1 MRQFV
6 KLKWKEGHDFKRQVT
21 KTYTWVRIIMI
32 ILQHKKKENYFISDE
47 ECKKKL

>member
-21 KTYTWVRIIMI
+21 KTYTWVRII
-32 ILQHKKKENYFISDE
+32 LQHKKKENYFISDE